1 MTTTL
6 LDGVLD
12 PMADCL
18 TPEAARRIAELRA
31 DPATQAK
38 LDEFADK
45 ANEGLLSPDERAE
58 FDRMLTAFHVITIM
72 QARART
78 LLEEQGN
85 WRCGRTA
92 N

>member
-6 LDGVLD
+6 LDSVLD
-12 PMADCL
+12 PMAECL
-18 TPEAARRIAELRA
+18 TPEAARRIVDLRA

-38 LDEFADK
+38 LDEYADK
-45 ANEGLLSPDERAE
+45 ANEGLLTPDERADY
-58 FDRMLTAFHVITIM
+58 DRMLAAFHVITIM

-78 LLEEQGN
+78 LLEEQGD
-85 WRCGRTA
+85 WSSRRTA